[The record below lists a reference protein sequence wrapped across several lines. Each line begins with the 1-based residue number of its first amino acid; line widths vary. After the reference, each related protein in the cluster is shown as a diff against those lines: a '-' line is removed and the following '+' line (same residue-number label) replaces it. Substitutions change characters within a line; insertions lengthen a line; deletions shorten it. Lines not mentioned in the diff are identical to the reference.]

1 MRGELIPDNGGERKR
16 GVVTSIGMN
25 VAGIA
30 GVLSSDGVYETNDGD
45 DIMP

>member
-1 MRGELIPDNGGERKR
+1 
-16 GVVTSIGMN
+16 MN

-45 DIMP
+45 DTMP